1 MGVLKRFEQRLEG
14 LVNGT
19 FAKVFKSEVQPV
31 EIAGALQRECDNNAT
46 IWNRERTVVPNDFIV
61 ELSAGDYDRLSPYSG
76 QLGDELAGLV
86 RDYAKQ
92 QRYSFM
98 GPIKVNLEK
107 ADDLDTGLYRVRS
120 RTLASSTSQPQA
132 GPPSP
137 QGGYGYPPEN
147 QPQGGYGYPPVAAP
161 PMPSAPPPGGPGARR
176 PAPVGP
182 AGPAPAAGPGGPGA
196 TGSRSTAPA
205 TRSRA
210 PRSYSAEARK
220 PTCGSTTPAYRAGT
234 VRSGPERPRR
244 SRISGPP
251 TASWWTG
258 STPPA
263 LRSATARGSSWAVPP
278 SFTGKPKG
286 EAGAMSELT
295 LTVMRLGFLAV
306 LWLFVIVAVQVIR
319 SDLFGTRVTQR
330 GSRRNG
336 AGAGGAPQ
344 QAGGRQATPPQ
355 QRQRRGAPTK
365 LVVSEGIL
373 TGTTVALA
381 GQTITLGRAHDS
393 TIVLDDD
400 YASSRHARI
409 YPDRDGQWIV
419 EDLGSTNGT
428 YLDRTRLTTPTPIPP
443 GAPIRIGKTV
453 IELRK

>member
-1 MGVLKRFEQRLEG
+1 
-14 LVNGT
+14 
-19 FAKVFKSEVQPV
+19 
-31 EIAGALQRECDNNAT
+31 
-46 IWNRERTVVPNDFIV
+46 
-61 ELSAGDYDRLSPYSG
+61 
-76 QLGDELAGLV
+76 
-86 RDYAKQ
+86 
-92 QRYSFM
+92 
-98 GPIKVNLEK
+98 
-107 ADDLDTGLYRVRS
+107 
-120 RTLASSTSQPQA
+120 
-132 GPPSP
+132 
-137 QGGYGYPPEN
+137 
-147 QPQGGYGYPPVAAP
+147 
-161 PMPSAPPPGGPGARR
+161 
-176 PAPVGP
+176 
-182 AGPAPAAGPGGPGA
+182 
-196 TGSRSTAPA
+196 
-205 TRSRA
+205 
-210 PRSYSAEARK
+210 
-220 PTCGSTTPAYRAGT
+220 
-234 VRSGPERPRR
+234 
-244 SRISGPP
+244 
-251 TASWWTG
+251 
-258 STPPA
+258 
-263 LRSATARGSSWAVPP
+263 
-278 SFTGKPKG
+278 
-286 EAGAMSELT
+286 MSELT

-330 GSRRNG
+330 GSRRG
-336 AGAGGAPQ
+336 GGGAGGTPQ
-344 QAGGRQATPPQ
+344 QAGRQAAPPQ